1 MSAEM
6 TLLVGLMLIT
16 GGAGLVWSALRG
28 RSWAG
33 RQRRSPIVQN
43 RRGELI
49 FFPWGRRGRGYV
61 LPGPGAAERI
71 QRFRALYLIAL
82 LLLLPILWPLAEAA
96 GSAAGLLLALGLLA
110 AYGLGYGLFVW
121 RTVRR
126 LPASPEPYE
135 DAHG

>member
-1 MSAEM
+1 MSAEL
-6 TLLVGLMLIT
+6 TLLAGLMLIT
-16 GGAGLVWSALRG
+16 GGAGLVWAALHG
-28 RSWAG
+28 RAAP
-33 RQRRSPIVQN
+33 RRRSPIVQN

-61 LPGPGAAERI
+61 LPGPQAAERI
-71 QRFRALYLIAL
+71 QRFRAVYLIAL

-126 LPASPEPYE
+126 LPAWPEPYE